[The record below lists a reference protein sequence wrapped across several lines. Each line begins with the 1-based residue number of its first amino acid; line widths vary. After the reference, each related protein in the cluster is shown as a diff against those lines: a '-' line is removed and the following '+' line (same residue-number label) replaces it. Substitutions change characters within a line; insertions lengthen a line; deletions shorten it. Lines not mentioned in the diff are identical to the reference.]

1 SFSPNL
7 RLSPKIS
14 PALSPLV
21 GPVQDASQFIGTFGS
36 DEAEESITINPTNPN
51 NIVVVSNAT
60 FLGGPVGLG
69 TISAPPGGLMISYS
83 FDNGANWHPHYFA
96 TGDDRFISGCCDPS
110 AVFDR
115 FGNLWFSYLDGDAD
129 EAIVMLSTDGGVSY
143 KQVADFKDVSNEA
156 TGSDQPKLAV
166 GANSIF

>member
-1 SFSPNL
+1 
-7 RLSPKIS
+7 
-14 PALSPLV
+14 
-21 GPVQDASQFIGTFGS
+21 
-36 DEAEESITINPTNPN
+36 
-51 NIVVVSNAT
+51 
-60 FLGGPVGLG
+60 LG

-83 FDNGANWHPHYFA
+83 FDNGSTWHPHYFA

-110 AVFDR
+110 AAFDR

-166 GANSIF
+166 GANSIFLVWHDAADTGEPDGQLEVASAFFSGLGQWQEFFGVVPLVVPPNPNGGFENFGG